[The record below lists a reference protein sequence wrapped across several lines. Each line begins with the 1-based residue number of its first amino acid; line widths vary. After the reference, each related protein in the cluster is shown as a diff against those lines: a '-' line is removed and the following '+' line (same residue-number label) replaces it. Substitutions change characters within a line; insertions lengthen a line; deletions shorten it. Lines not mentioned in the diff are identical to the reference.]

1 MALPALRL
9 LPSLLP
15 RRPTAWLSQ
24 LYASTKA
31 KPEKKKA
38 AGAALAALD
47 EHWELVVGAEI
58 HAQITSQSKL
68 FSGAATGFAA
78 LPNSQVSIIDAAIP
92 GSLPVR
98 ARHPAPIFRAYSCE
112 RSSHVRSS
120 R

>member
-1 MALPALRL
+1 MSLRALRV

-15 RRPTAWLSQ
+15 RRPTSLLSK

-38 AGAALAALD
+38 AGQALGAARAALD
-47 EHWELVVGAEI
+47 QHWELVVGAEI

-98 ARHPAPIFRAYSCE
+98 ALRGHCLQP
-112 RSSHVRSS
+112 
-120 R
+120 